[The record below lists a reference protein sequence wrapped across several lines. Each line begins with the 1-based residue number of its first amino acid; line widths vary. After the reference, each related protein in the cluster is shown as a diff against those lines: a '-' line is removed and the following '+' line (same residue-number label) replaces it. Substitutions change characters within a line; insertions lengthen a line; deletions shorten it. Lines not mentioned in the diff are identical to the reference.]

1 MYQRANSYFFQIHV
15 IMGILPIHASLV
27 NILIF
32 SLILLFFLT
41 ILLYSLLLHFSLF
54 AKRKQLSFL
63 PDDIFANNS
72 FFADEPNILGN
83 SNCRLATCT
92 TGFNFLRTDLSNPCK
107 KFSNGKHDIL
117 LRELP

>member
-1 MYQRANSYFFQIHV
+1 M
-15 IMGILPIHASLV
+15 
-27 NILIF
+27 F
-32 SLILLFFLT
+32 SKDDCIRESKTF
-41 ILLYSLLLHFSLF
+41 SRCLLLITSHFIGKCHYTSLTNVTALL

-63 PDDIFANNS
+63 PADIFANNS
-72 FFADEPNILGN
+72 FFAAEPNILWN

-92 TGFNFLRTDLSNPCK
+92 TGFDFPHTDLFNPYK